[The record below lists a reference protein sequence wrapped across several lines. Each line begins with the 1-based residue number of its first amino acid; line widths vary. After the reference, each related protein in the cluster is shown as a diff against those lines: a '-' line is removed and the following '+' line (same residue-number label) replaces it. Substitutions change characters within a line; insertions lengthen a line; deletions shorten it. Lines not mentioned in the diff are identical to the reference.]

1 MFDNI
6 AKEWDSEKRIERAK
20 LIAIEMLENVDID
33 SKKSGLEFGCGTGL
47 ISFNLSDK
55 LDEITLIDTS
65 KGMIDVLK
73 EKIEKSD
80 VKNMLPIQ
88 GDIDDLLTRSEK
100 YDFIYTSMVLHHIDD
115 ANGTIEKLISL
126 LNNNGILCVVD
137 LNTESGSFHG
147 DEGDFHGHNGF
158 DQDEIQNMFIKA
170 GLKDVASHTFY
181 KGIKETKDKNVE
193 YSLFIAK
200 GRK

>member
-20 LIAIEMLENVDID
+20 LIANEMLENVDID
-33 SKKSGLEFGCGTGL
+33 SKSTGLEFGCGTGL
-47 ISFNLSDK
+47 ISFNLIDK
-55 LDEITLIDTS
+55 LDKITLIDTS

-73 EKIEKSD
+73 EKIEKAD
-80 VKNMLPIQ
+80 VENMIPLQ
-88 GDIDDLLTRSEK
+88 GDVDYLIKKGEK

-115 ANGTIEKLISL
+115 AKGTIGKLIQL
-126 LNNNGILCVVD
+126 LNKNGLLCVVD

-158 DQDEIQNMFIKA
+158 DQREIQSIFTRY
-170 GLKDVASHTFY
+170 GLEEVASHTFY
-181 KGIKETKDKNVE
+181 KGIKETKEKNVD
-193 YSLFIAK
+193 YSLFIAR